1 MARKNRYAKVYAQEL
16 KRIEKQVN
24 KLLAQ
29 GYAISIDIPKAK
41 KQPTKADVQRLKK
54 ITPDAVQRTAES
66 LITDRCYKSKRRKAK
81 KKIDRGEY
89 KSKRRKAKKKID
101 RGEYKSKRRK
111 AKKKIGR
118 VVDYPSSADII
129 IENFIN
135 TTYTYFP
142 VAERMCR
149 QWLENS
155 LKKNGKIATAEALES
170 VPWLTIHE
178 SYDAEKNGGQSI
190 VPEFL
195 SELSDNLGL
204 SREQQKEFLDSFDYE
219 NGWGEY

>member
-29 GYAISIDIPKAK
+29 GYAISIDMPKVK
-41 KQPTKADVQRLKK
+41 QQPTKSDVQRLKK
-54 ITPDAVQRTAES
+54 ITLDVIQKSSES
-66 LITDRCYKSKRRKAK
+66 LITDS
-81 KKIDRGEY
+81 G
-89 KSKRRKAKKKID
+89 
-101 RGEYKSKRRK
+101 YKSKRRK

-118 VVDYPSSADII
+118 ATYKSKRRKAKKKRESIADQLSNADII

-204 SREQQKEFLDSFDYE
+204 SREQQKEFLDSYDYE

>member
-29 GYAISIDIPKAK
+29 GYAISIDMPKVK
-41 KQPTKADVQRLKK
+41 QQPTKSDVQRLKK
-54 ITPDAVQRTAES
+54 ITPDVIQKSSES
-66 LITDRCYKSKRRKAK
+66 LITDSGYKSKRRKAK
-81 KKIDRGEY
+81 KKIGRGEY
-89 KSKRRKAKKKID
+89 KSKRRKAKKK
-101 RGEYKSKRRK
+101 R
-111 AKKKIGR
+111 GR
-118 VVDYPSSADII
+118 VVDYLSSADII

-155 LKKNGKIATAEALES
+155 LRKKGKEATAEALEA

-204 SREQQKEFLDSFDYE
+204 SRDQQKEFLDSFDYE

>member
-16 KRIEKQVN
+16 KRIEKQLN

-41 KQPTKADVQRLKK
+41 QQPTKADVQRLKK
-54 ITPDAVQRTAES
+54 ITLDAIQKTAES
-66 LITDRCYKSKRRKAK
+66 LITDSGYKSKRRKAK
-81 KKIDRGEY
+81 KKR
-89 KSKRRKAKKKID
+89 
-101 RGEYKSKRRK
+101 
-111 AKKKIGR
+111 GR
-118 VVDYPSSADII
+118 VVDYPYSADII

-155 LKKNGKIATAEALES
+155 LRKNGKEATAEALEA
-170 VPWLTIHE
+170 VQWLTIHE
-178 SYDAEKNGGQSI
+178 SYDAEKNGGHSI

-195 SELSDNLGL
+195 SELSDILDL
-204 SREQQKEFLDSFDYE
+204 SRDQQKEFLDSFDYE

>member
-29 GYAISIDIPKAK
+29 GYAISIDMSKVK
-41 KQPTKADVQRLKK
+41 QQPTKSDVQRLKK
-54 ITPDAVQRTAES
+54 ITPDVIQKSSES
-66 LITDRCYKSKRRKAK
+66 LITDSGYKSKRRKAK
-81 KKIDRGEY
+81 KKIGRGEY
-89 KSKRRKAKKKID
+89 KSKRRKAKKK
-101 RGEYKSKRRK
+101 R
-111 AKKKIGR
+111 GR
-118 VVDYPSSADII
+118 VVDYLSSADII

-155 LKKNGKIATAEALES
+155 LRKNGKEATAEALEA

-178 SYDAEKNGGQSI
+178 SYDAEKRGGQSI

-204 SREQQKEFLDSFDYE
+204 SRDQQKEFLDSFDYE

>member
-1 MARKNRYAKVYAQEL
+1 MARKNRYAKVYAQQL
-16 KRIEKQVN
+16 KIIEKQVN

-41 KQPTKADVQRLKK
+41 KHPTKEDVQRLKK
-54 ITPDAVQRTAES
+54 ITPDAIQRTAES
-66 LITDRCYKSKRRKAK
+66 LVTGSVYKSKRRKAK
-81 KKIDRGEY
+81 N
-89 KSKRRKAKKKID
+89 KID

-149 QWLENS
+149 QWLQNS

>member
-41 KQPTKADVQRLKK
+41 KQPTKADVQTLKK
-54 ITPDAVQRTAES
+54 ITLDVIQKSSES
-66 LITDRCYKSKRRKAK
+66 LITDSGYKSKRRKTK
-81 KKIDRGEY
+81 KKRG
-89 KSKRRKAKKKID
+89 
-101 RGEYKSKRRK
+101 RG
-111 AKKKIGR
+111 
-118 VVDYPSSADII
+118 VDYPSSADII

-142 VAERMCR
+142 AAERMCR

-155 LKKNGKIATAEALES
+155 LQKKGKIATAEALES

>member
-29 GYAISIDIPKAK
+29 GYAISIDMPKVK
-41 KQPTKADVQRLKK
+41 QQPTKSDVQRLKK
-54 ITPDAVQRTAES
+54 ITPDVIQKSSES
-66 LITDRCYKSKRRKAK
+66 LITDSGYKSKRRKAK
-81 KKIDRGEY
+81 KKIGRGEY
-89 KSKRRKAKKKID
+89 KSKRRKAKKK
-101 RGEYKSKRRK
+101 R
-111 AKKKIGR
+111 GR
-118 VVDYPSSADII
+118 VVDYLSSADII

-155 LKKNGKIATAEALES
+155 LRRNGKEATAEALEA

-204 SREQQKEFLDSFDYE
+204 SRDQQKEFLDSFDYE

>member
-41 KQPTKADVQRLKK
+41 QQPTKADVQRLKK
-54 ITPDAVQRTAES
+54 ITPDAIQRTAES
-66 LITDRCYKSKRRKAK
+66 LITVSGYKSKRRKAK
-81 KKIDRGEY
+81 KKRESIADQ
-89 KSKRRKAKKKID
+89 
-101 RGEYKSKRRK
+101 
-111 AKKKIGR
+111 
-118 VVDYPSSADII
+118 PSNADII

-135 TTYTYFP
+135 ATYTYFP

-155 LKKNGKIATAEALES
+155 LKKNGKIATAEALEA

-204 SREQQKEFLDSFDYE
+204 SRDQQKEFLDSFDYE

>member
-1 MARKNRYAKVYAQEL
+1 MARKNRYTKVYDQEL
-16 KRIEKQVN
+16 ERIEKQVN

-29 GYAISIDIPKAK
+29 GYAISIDIPQAK
-41 KQPTKADVQRLKK
+41 QQPTKADVQLLKK
-54 ITPDAVQRTAES
+54 ITPDVIQKSSES
-66 LITDRCYKSKRRKAK
+66 LITYSGYKSKRREVK
-81 KKIDRGEY
+81 KKRE
-89 KSKRRKAKKKID
+89 RA
-101 RGEYKSKRRK
+101 
-111 AKKKIGR
+111 
-118 VVDYPSSADII
+118 VDHPSSADII

-142 VAERMCR
+142 VAERMSR

-155 LKKNGKIATAEALES
+155 LKKNGKEATAEALAS

-178 SYDAEKNGGQSI
+178 SYDAEQNGGQTI

>member
-29 GYAISIDIPKAK
+29 GYDISIDIPKAK
-41 KQPTKADVQRLKK
+41 QQPTKADVQRLKK
-54 ITPDAVQRTAES
+54 ITPDAIQKTSES
-66 LITDRCYKSKRRKAK
+66 LISDSGYKSKRRKAK
-81 KKIDRGEY
+81 KKR
-89 KSKRRKAKKKID
+89 
-101 RGEYKSKRRK
+101 
-111 AKKKIGR
+111 GR

-155 LKKNGKIATAEALES
+155 LKKNGKDATAEALES

>member
-29 GYAISIDIPKAK
+29 GYAISIDIPKVK
-41 KQPTKADVQRLKK
+41 KQPKKSDVQTLKK
-54 ITPDAVQRTAES
+54 ITQDVIQKSSES
-66 LITDRCYKSKRRKAK
+66 LITDSGYKSKRRKVK
-81 KKIDRGEY
+81 KKRE
-89 KSKRRKAKKKID
+89 
-101 RGEYKSKRRK
+101 
-111 AKKKIGR
+111 R
-118 VVDYPSSADII
+118 VVDQPSSADII

-142 VAERMCR
+142 VAERMSR

-155 LKKNGKIATAEALES
+155 LKKNGKEATAEALAS
-170 VPWLTIHE
+170 VPWLSIHE
-178 SYDAEKNGGQSI
+178 SYDAEQNGGQTI

-195 SELSDNLGL
+195 SELSSNLGL
-204 SREQQKEFLDSFDYE
+204 SRDQQKEFLDSFDYE

>member
-29 GYAISIDIPKAK
+29 GYAISIDMPKVK
-41 KQPTKADVQRLKK
+41 QQPTKSDVQRLKK
-54 ITPDAVQRTAES
+54 ITPDVIQKSSES
-66 LITDRCYKSKRRKAK
+66 LITDSGYKSKRRKAK
-81 KKIDRGEY
+81 KKIGRGEY
-89 KSKRRKAKKKID
+89 KSKRRKAKKK
-101 RGEYKSKRRK
+101 R
-111 AKKKIGR
+111 GR
-118 VVDYPSSADII
+118 VVDYLSIADII

-149 QWLENS
+149 QWLENR
-155 LKKNGKIATAEALES
+155 LRKNGKEATAEALEA

-204 SREQQKEFLDSFDYE
+204 SRDQQKEFLDSFDYE

>member
-29 GYAISIDIPKAK
+29 GYATSIGIPKAK
-41 KQPTKADVQRLKK
+41 QQPTKADVQLLKK
-54 ITPDAVQRTAES
+54 ITPDVIQKTSES
-66 LITDRCYKSKRRKAK
+66 LITDSGYKSKRRKAK
-81 KKIDRGEY
+81 KKREIIADQ
-89 KSKRRKAKKKID
+89 
-101 RGEYKSKRRK
+101 
-111 AKKKIGR
+111 
-118 VVDYPSSADII
+118 PSNADII

-142 VAERMCR
+142 VAERMSR
-149 QWLENS
+149 KWLENS
-155 LKKNGKIATAEALES
+155 LKKKGKEATAEALAA

-178 SYDAEKNGGQSI
+178 SYDAEQNGGHTI

-195 SELSDNLGL
+195 SELSSNLGL
-204 SREQQKEFLDSFDYE
+204 YRNQQKEFLDSFDYE

>member
-41 KQPTKADVQRLKK
+41 QHPTKADVQRLKK
-54 ITPDAVQRTAES
+54 ITPHAIQRAAES
-66 LITDRCYKSKRRKAK
+66 LITDSGYKSKRRKAK
-81 KKIDRGEY
+81 KKR
-89 KSKRRKAKKKID
+89 
-101 RGEYKSKRRK
+101 
-111 AKKKIGR
+111 GR

-155 LKKNGKIATAEALES
+155 LKKNGKVATAEALES

>member
-41 KQPTKADVQRLKK
+41 HQPTKSDVQQLKK
-54 ITPDAVQRTAES
+54 ITPDVIQKTSES
-66 LITDRCYKSKRRKAK
+66 LINDSGYKSKRRKSK
-81 KKIDRGEY
+81 KKIGLGEY
-89 KSKRRKAKKKID
+89 KSKRRKAKKK
-101 RGEYKSKRRK
+101 RGS
-111 AKKKIGR
+111 

-155 LKKNGKIATAEALES
+155 LKKNGKEATAEALES

-204 SREQQKEFLDSFDYE
+204 SRDQQKEFLDSFDYE
-219 NGWGEY
+219 NGWDEY

>member
-41 KQPTKADVQRLKK
+41 QLPTKADVQRLKK
-54 ITPDAVQRTAES
+54 ITPDVIQKTAES
-66 LITDRCYKSKRRKAK
+66 LITDSGYKSKRRKAK
-81 KKIDRGEY
+81 KKREII
-89 KSKRRKAKKKID
+89 A
-101 RGEYKSKRRK
+101 
-111 AKKKIGR
+111 
-118 VVDYPSSADII
+118 DYPSSADII

-149 QWLENS
+149 QWLDNS
-155 LKKNGKIATAEALES
+155 LKKNGKEATAEALAS

-178 SYDAEKNGGQSI
+178 SYDAEKNGGQAI

-204 SREQQKEFLDSFDYE
+204 SRAQQKEFLDSFDYE

>member
-41 KQPTKADVQRLKK
+41 QKPTKADVQRLKK
-54 ITPDAVQRTAES
+54 ITPDAIQRTAES
-66 LITDRCYKSKRRKAK
+66 LITVSGYKSKRRKAK
-81 KKIDRGEY
+81 KKIGRGEY
-89 KSKRRKAKKKID
+89 KSKRRKAKKKRESIAD
-101 RGEYKSKRRK
+101 Q
-111 AKKKIGR
+111 
-118 VVDYPSSADII
+118 PSNADII

-135 TTYTYFP
+135 ATYTYFP

-155 LKKNGKIATAEALES
+155 LKKNGKIATAEALEA

-204 SREQQKEFLDSFDYE
+204 SRDQQKEFLDSFDYE

>member
-1 MARKNRYAKVYAQEL
+1 MARKNRYAKVYVQEL

-54 ITPDAVQRTAES
+54 ITPDVIQKSSES
-66 LITDRCYKSKRRKAK
+66 LITGS
-81 KKIDRGEY
+81 G
-89 KSKRRKAKKKID
+89 
-101 RGEYKSKRRK
+101 YKSKRRK

-118 VVDYPSSADII
+118 ATYKSKRRKAKKKRESIADQLSNADII

-135 TTYTYFP
+135 ATYTYFP

-155 LKKNGKIATAEALES
+155 LKKNGKKATAEALES

>member
-29 GYAISIDIPKAK
+29 GYATSIGIPKVK
-41 KQPTKADVQRLKK
+41 QQPTKADVQLLKK
-54 ITPDAVQRTAES
+54 ITPDVIQKTSES
-66 LITDRCYKSKRRKAK
+66 LITDSGYKSKRRKAK
-81 KKIDRGEY
+81 KKREIIADQ
-89 KSKRRKAKKKID
+89 
-101 RGEYKSKRRK
+101 
-111 AKKKIGR
+111 
-118 VVDYPSSADII
+118 PSNADII

-142 VAERMCR
+142 VAERMSR
-149 QWLENS
+149 KWLENS
-155 LKKNGKIATAEALES
+155 LKKKGKEATAEALAA

-178 SYDAEKNGGQSI
+178 SYDAEQNGGHTI

-195 SELSDNLGL
+195 SELSSNLGL
-204 SREQQKEFLDSFDYE
+204 SRNQQKEFLDSFDYE

>member
-16 KRIEKQVN
+16 KRLGKQVN

-41 KQPTKADVQRLKK
+41 QQPTKTDVQRLKK
-54 ITPDAVQRTAES
+54 ITLDTIQKTAES
-66 LITDRCYKSKRRKAK
+66 LITDSGYKSKRRKAK
-81 KKIDRGEY
+81 KREII
-89 KSKRRKAKKKID
+89 S
-101 RGEYKSKRRK
+101 
-111 AKKKIGR
+111 
-118 VVDYPSSADII
+118 DYPSSADII

-155 LKKNGKIATAEALES
+155 LKKNGKVATAEALES

-178 SYDAEKNGGQSI
+178 SYDAEKNGGQTI

-204 SREQQKEFLDSFDYE
+204 SRAQQKEFLDSFDYE

>member
-29 GYAISIDIPKAK
+29 GYAISIDMPKVK
-41 KQPTKADVQRLKK
+41 QQPTKSDLQRLKK
-54 ITPDAVQRTAES
+54 ITPDVIQKSSES
-66 LITDRCYKSKRRKAK
+66 LITDSGYKSKRRKAK
-81 KKIDRGEY
+81 KKR
-89 KSKRRKAKKKID
+89 
-101 RGEYKSKRRK
+101 
-111 AKKKIGR
+111 GR

-155 LKKNGKIATAEALES
+155 LRKNGKEATAEALEA

-178 SYDAEKNGGQSI
+178 SYDAEKNGGHSI

-204 SREQQKEFLDSFDYE
+204 SRDQQKEFLDSFDYE

>member
-24 KLLAQ
+24 KLLAR

-41 KQPTKADVQRLKK
+41 QQPTKADVQRLKK
-54 ITPDAVQRTAES
+54 ITPDVIQKTSES
-66 LITDRCYKSKRRKAK
+66 LITDSGYKSKRRKAK
-81 KKIDRGEY
+81 KKDRHINAAY
-89 KSKRRKAKKKID
+89 L
-101 RGEYKSKRRK
+101 
-111 AKKKIGR
+111 
-118 VVDYPSSADII
+118 PSSADII

-149 QWLENS
+149 QWLDNS
-155 LKKNGKIATAEALES
+155 LKKNGKVATAEALES

-178 SYDAEKNGGQSI
+178 SYDAEKNGGQAI

-204 SREQQKEFLDSFDYE
+204 SRAQQKEFLDSFDYE

>member
-24 KLLAQ
+24 KLFAQ
-29 GYAISIDIPKAK
+29 GYAISIDMPKVK
-41 KQPTKADVQRLKK
+41 QQPTKSDVQRLKK
-54 ITPDAVQRTAES
+54 ITPDVIQKSSES
-66 LITDRCYKSKRRKAK
+66 LITDSGYKSKRRKAK
-81 KKIDRGEY
+81 KKIGRGEY
-89 KSKRRKAKKKID
+89 KSKRRKAKKK
-101 RGEYKSKRRK
+101 R
-111 AKKKIGR
+111 GR
-118 VVDYPSSADII
+118 VVDYLSSADII

-135 TTYTYFP
+135 TTYIYFP

-155 LKKNGKIATAEALES
+155 LRKNGKEATAEALEA

-204 SREQQKEFLDSFDYE
+204 SRDQQKEFLDSFDYE

>member
-1 MARKNRYAKVYAQEL
+1 MARKNRYAKVYAQQL
-16 KRIEKQVN
+16 KIIEKQVN

-29 GYAISIDIPKAK
+29 GYAISIDIPKVK
-41 KQPTKADVQRLKK
+41 KQPTKEDVQRLKK
-54 ITPDAVQRTAES
+54 ITPDAIQRTAES
-66 LITDRCYKSKRRKAK
+66 LVTGSV
-81 KKIDRGEY
+81 
-89 KSKRRKAKKKID
+89 
-101 RGEYKSKRRK
+101 YKSKRRK
-111 AKKKIGR
+111 AKKKIGS

-149 QWLENS
+149 QWLQNS

>member
-16 KRIEKQVN
+16 KRLGKQVN

-29 GYAISIDIPKAK
+29 GYAISLDIPKAK
-41 KQPTKADVQRLKK
+41 QQPTKTDVQRLKK
-54 ITPDAVQRTAES
+54 ITLDTIQKTAES
-66 LITDRCYKSKRRKAK
+66 LITDS
-81 KKIDRGEY
+81 G
-89 KSKRRKAKKKID
+89 
-101 RGEYKSKRRK
+101 YKSKRRK

-118 VVDYPSSADII
+118 GEYKSKRRKAKKREIIADYPSSADII

-155 LKKNGKIATAEALES
+155 LKKNGKVATAEALES

-178 SYDAEKNGGQSI
+178 SYDAEKNGGQVV

-204 SREQQKEFLDSFDYE
+204 SRAQQKEFLDSFDYE

>member
-29 GYAISIDIPKAK
+29 GYATSIGIPKAK
-41 KQPTKADVQRLKK
+41 QQPTKADVQLLKK
-54 ITPDAVQRTAES
+54 ITPDVIQKTSES
-66 LITDRCYKSKRRKAK
+66 LITDSGYKSKRRKAK
-81 KKIDRGEY
+81 KKREIIADR
-89 KSKRRKAKKKID
+89 
-101 RGEYKSKRRK
+101 
-111 AKKKIGR
+111 
-118 VVDYPSSADII
+118 PSNADII

-142 VAERMCR
+142 VAERMSR
-149 QWLENS
+149 KWLENS
-155 LKKNGKIATAEALES
+155 LKKKGKEATAEALAA

-178 SYDAEKNGGQSI
+178 SYDAEQNGGHTI

-195 SELSDNLGL
+195 SELSSNLGL
-204 SREQQKEFLDSFDYE
+204 SRNQQKEFLDSFDYE

>member
-29 GYAISIDIPKAK
+29 GYAISIDIPKVK
-41 KQPTKADVQRLKK
+41 SQPTKADVQGLKK
-54 ITPDAVQRTAES
+54 ITPDAIQKTAES
-66 LITDRCYKSKRRKAK
+66 LIADSGYKSKRRKAK
-81 KKIDRGEY
+81 KKRDRGTY
-89 KSKRRKAKKKID
+89 KPKRRKAKN
-101 RGEYKSKRRK
+101 KREII
-111 AKKKIGR
+111 A
-118 VVDYPSSADII
+118 DYPSNSDII

-135 TTYTYFP
+135 ATYTYFP

-155 LKKNGKIATAEALES
+155 LKKNGKEATAEALES

>member
-1 MARKNRYAKVYAQEL
+1 MARKNRYVKVYAQEL

-29 GYAISIDIPKAK
+29 GYAISINIPKAK
-41 KQPTKADVQRLKK
+41 QQPTKADVQRLKK
-54 ITPDAVQRTAES
+54 ITPDAIQRTAVS
-66 LITDRCYKSKRRKAK
+66 LITDSDYKSKRRK
-81 KKIDRGEY
+81 E
-89 KSKRRKAKKKID
+89 
-101 RGEYKSKRRK
+101 
-111 AKKKIGR
+111 KKKIGR
-118 VVDYPSSADII
+118 ATYKPKRRKARKKRGRAVDYPSSADVI

-135 TTYTYFP
+135 ATYTYFP

-155 LKKNGKIATAEALES
+155 LKKNGKKATAEALEA

-195 SELSDNLGL
+195 SELSDNLGI

>member
-29 GYAISIDIPKAK
+29 GYATSIGIPKAK
-41 KQPTKADVQRLKK
+41 QQPTKADVQLLKK
-54 ITPDAVQRTAES
+54 ITPDVIQKTSES
-66 LITDRCYKSKRRKAK
+66 LITDSGYKSKRRKAK
-81 KKIDRGEY
+81 KKREIIADQ
-89 KSKRRKAKKKID
+89 
-101 RGEYKSKRRK
+101 
-111 AKKKIGR
+111 
-118 VVDYPSSADII
+118 PSNADII

-142 VAERMCR
+142 VAERMSR
-149 QWLENS
+149 KWLENS
-155 LKKNGKIATAEALES
+155 LKKKGKEVTAEALAA

-178 SYDAEKNGGQSI
+178 SYDAEQNGGHTI

-195 SELSDNLGL
+195 SELSSNLGL
-204 SREQQKEFLDSFDYE
+204 SRNQQKEFLDSFDYE

>member
-16 KRIEKQVN
+16 KRIGKQVN

-41 KQPTKADVQRLKK
+41 QQPTKTDVQRLKK
-54 ITPDAVQRTAES
+54 ITLDTIQKTAES
-66 LITDRCYKSKRRKAK
+66 LITDS
-81 KKIDRGEY
+81 G
-89 KSKRRKAKKKID
+89 
-101 RGEYKSKRRK
+101 YKSKRRK

-118 VVDYPSSADII
+118 GEYKSKRRKAKKREIIADYPSSADII

-155 LKKNGKIATAEALES
+155 LKKNGKVATAEALES

-178 SYDAEKNGGQSI
+178 SYDAEKNGGQAI

-204 SREQQKEFLDSFDYE
+204 SRAQQKEFLDSFDYE
-219 NGWGEY
+219 NGLGEY

>member
-29 GYAISIDIPKAK
+29 GYAISIDIPKVK
-41 KQPTKADVQRLKK
+41 KHPTKEDVQQVKK
-54 ITPDAVQRTAES
+54 INLNIIQKSADS
-66 LITDRCYKSKRRKAK
+66 LTLELGHGYRSKRRKTK
-81 KKIDRGEY
+81 KKIDSTLELPTG
-89 KSKRRKAKKKID
+89 
-101 RGEYKSKRRK
+101 
-111 AKKKIGR
+111 
-118 VVDYPSSADII
+118 ADII

-142 VAERMCR
+142 VAERMSR

-155 LKKNGKIATAEALES
+155 IKKNGKEATAEALAS

>member
-41 KQPTKADVQRLKK
+41 QQPTKADVQRLKR
-54 ITPDAVQRTAES
+54 ITPDIIQKTAES
-66 LITDRCYKSKRRKAK
+66 LITDSGYKSKRRKAK
-81 KKIDRGEY
+81 KKA
-89 KSKRRKAKKKID
+89 RKIRIAD
-101 RGEYKSKRRK
+101 Q
-111 AKKKIGR
+111 
-118 VVDYPSSADII
+118 PTSADII

-149 QWLENS
+149 QWLDNS
-155 LKKNGKIATAEALES
+155 LKKNGKEATAEALAS

-178 SYDAEKNGGQSI
+178 SYDAEKNGGQAI

-204 SREQQKEFLDSFDYE
+204 SRAQQKEFLDSFDYE